1 MGIFGFEGSHVCV
14 IGLCRHCSGL
24 HDSFSCR
31 AQLLENQRAFAVDRV
46 DDPVLGLGK
55 HHHRCDI
62 ESHLSQIGRKIP
74 PALSISASRILDVRD
89 GSDQAGKGRAV
100 WRQGYVESVVG
111 ITHAG
116 IASRLH
122 DPVKHFE
129 SLNRIGKDLEQFTH
143 EGKVKTV
150 VIEREIPDAT
160 FTELNVAPSVR
171 RFCSSRRASSAIECL
186 VHEEERQDA
195 VVAHLLT
202 LLVPDGRL
210 ELVRTGPESLMARV
224 SGGGRRRTD
233 VVVAAAPRLPF
244 LLVSALRAGLRVRTS

>member
-1 MGIFGFEGSHVCV
+1 MAAR
-14 IGLCRHCSGL
+14 LCGVGR
-24 HDSFSCR
+24 
-31 AQLLENQRAFAVDRV
+31 RV
-46 DDPVLGLGK
+46 SLT
-55 HHHRCDI
+55 
-62 ESHLSQIGRKIP
+62 Q
-74 PALSISASRILDVRD
+74 
-89 GSDQAGKGRAV
+89 
-100 WRQGYVESVVG
+100 
-111 ITHAG
+111 G

-122 DPVKHFE
+122 DPVKLF
-129 SLNRIGKDLEQFTH
+129 GKELEQSTH

-150 VIEREIPDAT
+150 VLEPEIPDVT

-210 ELVRTGPESLMARV
+210 EVVRTGPESLVAPWARV
-224 SGGGRRRTD
+224 SGGGRRGLD
-233 VVVAAAPRLPF
+233 VVVAAAPRRPC